1 MFVSAASAVKP
12 THRSTFSRGTHTA
25 RIVHPR
31 GWVPRTWHDG
41 PVTDSVAR
49 AADLIADADGAL
61 VRTVDGLD
69 EEAYAEPSLLP
80 DWTRAH
86 VVAHLALNAEALA
99 GVLHGAHVGTPQP
112 MYASAQQRDS
122 DIEHLAAQPEQVLR
136 DRLLASTT
144 EFDQAMRAM
153 HDSDWDGRFERAP
166 GGPDLAVA
174 TIPLMR
180 VREVEIHHADLGAGY
195 TAADWG
201 EDFVVLLLE
210 SMTKR
215 PYPTP
220 FTVLATD
227 LDRSWHYGERGP
239 GAPDELLVVGGGAAL
254 AWWLT
259 GRGSGEGVSCEADVL
274 PRVESW

>member
-1 MFVSAASAVKP
+1 M
-12 THRSTFSRGTHTA
+12 
-25 RIVHPR
+25 
-31 GWVPRTWHDG
+31 
-41 PVTDSVAR
+41 TDFAAR
-49 AADLIADADGAL
+49 AADLITDADRAL
-61 VRTVDGLD
+61 VRTVDGLGD
-69 EEAYAEPSLLP
+69 AAYAEPSLLP
-80 DWTRAH
+80 GWSRAH

-99 GVLHGAHVGTPQP
+99 GVLRGAHVGTPQP
-112 MYASAQQRDS
+112 MYASAQHRDS
-122 DIEHLAAQPEQVLR
+122 DIEHLAAQPAQALR

-144 EFDQAMRAM
+144 EFEQAMRAM
-153 HDSDWDGRFERAP
+153 HDNDWDGRFERAP
-166 GGPDLAVA
+166 DGPDFAVA

-180 VREVEIHHADLGAGY
+180 VREVEIHHADLDAGY
-195 TAADWG
+195 TAADWS

-210 SMTKR
+210 SMTRR

-239 GAPDELLVVGGGAAL
+239 GAPDEPLVIGGAAAL

-259 GRGSGEGVSCEADVL
+259 GRGSGEGVTCEAGAL